1 MDNPITE
8 GSPLTATQPAGRGRG
23 KKNPPKK
30 APAKKAEVSKPETL
44 EEPQNKYAPKE
55 KIGTP
60 TLGRSPNFVTKVGL
74 GGLKV
79 IHNGDPG
86 SYS

>member
-1 MDNPITE
+1 MEAE
-8 GSPLTATQPAGRGRG
+8 GLKPTQPAARGRG

-30 APAKKAEVSKPETL
+30 PAAKKPEVSKPEAL
-44 EEPQNKYAPKE
+44 DDNKYAQKE

-60 TLGRSPNFVTKVGL
+60 TLGRSPNYVTKVGL
-74 GGLKV
+74 GGLTV